1 MVDLIGVKSPLNV
14 TSTLSLPFV
23 SAQQLCQHLKTAQI
37 TLGLQDPQDR
47 KMNTSLIWTW
57 IEIPWCHIMWPTFAD
72 QNPHLAIIGRAVSS
86 CQIFTLP
93 CVSANLTTRSWS
105 QSTSQYSFIETL
117 HGEEWNW
124 TGAKLE
130 TALLLLLS
138 RSALLSSRSSLFII
152 IKMRSLT
159 RVAWTRQGSR
169 SVPDISFFS
178 SPTAAHRNVKM
189 STQAGIYPILSNFPF
204 SKHKYMSKVFV
215 FKLKW
220 SFMCYLCMSSV
231 RSQPRITKYEPSTL
245 KQRDWVLF
253 YKRLRNFICFL

>member
-1 MVDLIGVKSPLNV
+1 
-14 TSTLSLPFV
+14 
-23 SAQQLCQHLKTAQI
+23 
-37 TLGLQDPQDR
+37 
-47 KMNTSLIWTW
+47 
-57 IEIPWCHIMWPTFAD
+57 MWPTFAD

-189 STQAGIYPILSNFPF
+189 STQAGIYPISSNFPF
-204 SKHKYMSKVFV
+204 SKHEYMSKVFV
-215 FKLKW
+215 FKLKY

-231 RSQPRITKYEPSTL
+231 RSQPRITKYASSTL

-253 YKRLRNFICFL
+253 YKKKTSKLHLLFVVSDYVEIYLEHRCVVPVSTLGIRMKPWSIFKAEYEQTMKQVWDAGRAINCNFYA